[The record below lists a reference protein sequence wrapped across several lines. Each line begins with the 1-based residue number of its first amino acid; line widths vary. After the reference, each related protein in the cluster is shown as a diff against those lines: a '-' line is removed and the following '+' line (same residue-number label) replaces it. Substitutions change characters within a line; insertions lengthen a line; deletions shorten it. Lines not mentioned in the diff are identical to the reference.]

1 MTSANV
7 TKYRICDR
15 ETGWVVGQHSQHAYC
30 HTHWGDL
37 LVFTPPENYTI
48 TPHGLD
54 EEEEEWEGDTVNLK
68 DFIDKLKENKHVK
81 FNTMADLMDK
91 FKSSR
96 K

>member
-7 TKYRICDR
+7 TNYRICDR
-15 ETGWVVGQHSQHAYC
+15 ETGKVIGQHSQHAYC

-48 TPHGLD
+48 TPYGLD
-54 EEEEEWEGDTVNLK
+54 EEEEEWEGDTINLK
-68 DFIDKLKENKHVK
+68 DFIDMLKKSKYVK
-81 FNTMADLMDK
+81 FNTMNDLMDK
-91 FKSSR
+91 YKSSQ

>member
-15 ETGWVVGQHSQHAYC
+15 LTGTVVGEHSQHAYC

-37 LVFTPPENYTI
+37 LVFTPPENFTI

-54 EEEEEWEGDTVNLK
+54 ENEEEWEDDTINLK
-68 DFIDKLKENKHVK
+68 DFIDKLKESKYVK
-81 FNTMADLMDK
+81 FNTMKDLMDK
-91 FKSSR
+91 YKSCR